1 MPAPPLIPNRRLG
14 KSRVFFQRCFPLRAN
29 SARQQVWAAR
39 RRGRDWWE
47 PAARRV
53 EGPPAVE
60 LQVARRRAVA
70 QGQPQPDWSAV
81 RAWTVAIG
89 WLGQALWPEPWTLRP
104 QPPVARWRPS
114 S

>member
-29 SARQQVWAAR
+29 SARQQVWAAA

-60 LQVARRRAVA
+60 LQVARRRAAARRALA

-81 RAWTVAIG
+81 RAPAWTVAIG
-89 WLGQALWPEPWTLRP
+89 WLGPALWPGRWTLR
-104 QPPVARWRPS
+104 
-114 S
+114 